1 MDKETKRQAAWHT
14 AGIIISG
21 LMKLVWYLFLIVVGV
36 AIFFASVCYES
47 SKPKKNNYC

>member
-1 MDKETKRQAAWHT
+1 MEKNLKRQAAWQT
-14 AGIIISG
+14 ADIIVSG

-36 AIFFASVCYES
+36 AIFFASVCYEA